1 MSVQAFLRGRS
12 SFVSPT
18 LPRLEL
24 SNSLKSRTF
33 HSASSLDF
41 HSSGFYL
48 RNSALQSDVTRISSQ
63 NFFSKPSQGNLSSLT
78 SRSYQTSTSPDK
90 SIHSPRSPNIFR
102 DAYKKILLFVAQFSG
117 RPRGWEHFP
126 PSSGE
131 SPKDAKAEDPK
142 ETGEKRNDS
151 EGSGDKKKKG
161 EDGDGGF
168 GFSTREILLL
178 FGIAGFF
185 AILATDINY
194 PSLTWQEFQ
203 NDYLAKKKVKTI
215 KVDAHRERATIIM
228 NDDSMRRSLYIGS
241 AKNLE
246 RKLEEFREASGL
258 TREQFSEF
266 GKVSYSPEQ
275 TIWSDFGGFLVSMMI
290 TGTFFYLITKAS
302 MAATGGAGRGGMR
315 NLFSIG
321 KSNARLF
328 SKNDK
333 VNTKFADV
341 AGLPEAKQEVQEF
354 VDFLRSP
361 KKYQELG
368 AKIPKGA
375 LLVGPPGTGKTLLAK
390 AAAGE
395 ASVPFFSTSGSDFIE
410 MFVGVGPARVRDLF
424 QQARENAPCIVFV
437 DEIDAI
443 GRERGKGGF
452 RGGNDEREN
461 TLNQILV
468 EMDGFAPTTG
478 VVILAATNRPDILD
492 KALTRPGRFD
502 RQIALD
508 KPDVKSR
515 VEIFAVHLKPLK
527 IAANTNIEEI
537 AKTLANLT
545 PGFSGADI
553 ATNRPDILDKAL
565 TRPGRFDRQIA
576 LDKPDVKSRVEIFAV
591 HLKPLKI
598 AANTNIEEIAKTL
611 ANLTPGFSGADIAN
625 VCNEAALVCA
635 RRNGEEI
642 VHADFEAAIDRT
654 IGGVEKKTKVLSP
667 EEKKTVAYHEAG
679 HAVSGWFLEHADPVM
694 KVSIVPRGQGL
705 GYSQHLPKDQY
716 LVRKEQLIDMM
727 CTALGGRVAEEIF
740 FSTLTTGAQ
749 DDLGKV
755 TKIAY
760 AQITKYGMSDRI
772 GVVAFGEEDGGMR
785 PYSDST
791 AEEIDNEVRDLVDKV
806 LERTRSLLREKKDEV
821 EKVANLLLEKEI
833 IRTEDLTAILGPRP
847 FHEDETH
854 TPAEAKMKE
863 QEKEKEITEKKQQE
877 GPPVNSPPLDRT
889 PAADPTVHM
898 RAY

>member
-553 ATNRPDILDKAL
+553 A
-565 TRPGRFDRQIA
+565 
-576 LDKPDVKSRVEIFAV
+576 
-591 HLKPLKI
+591 
-598 AANTNIEEIAKTL
+598 
-611 ANLTPGFSGADIAN
+611 N